1 MEQMSKSWNW
11 YFGFWHAT
19 VPGYVIE
26 TRLGKSIPRSSFS
39 NFQSC
44 FLWNKIGNLKK
55 KIFPLPIGTYWEKR
69 VISTIH
75 EQFWISFGKA
85 CCHNDSWGIFEK
97 VRCHIDSWGMF
108 WIWNA
113 ADLRPRKI
121 EKTWPNNSL
130 VKNNFKICRF
140 ENGPFGKRRK
150 FKSSISRNAPYSP
163 Y

>member
-1 MEQMSKSWNW
+1 LRTRCPWTVQRRNFVSKQSWKFEKDN
-11 YFGFWHAT
+11 F
-19 VPGYVIE
+19 VI
-26 TRLGKSIPRSSFS
+26 SI
-39 NFQSC
+39 
-44 FLWNKIGNLKK
+44 L
-55 KIFPLPIGTYWEKR
+55 EKR

-75 EQFWISFGKA
+75 KFLFGKT
-85 CCHNDSWGIFEK
+85 CCHNDSWGLGIFEFYLEK
-97 VRCHIDSWGMF
+97 RFNDSLRFF